1 MIQAVSDH
9 CSSSDSLY
17 NFLVRFSSR
26 DSLVTL
32 VSVSPGQCW
41 LQIITPGCHTNHTN
55 VCQISHT
62 HTRPLTSPASQSRHR
77 TSRPQPIGARHGGH
91 VTRILQ
97 RWIWFWQTL
106 IWFVWQIW
114 VINILHCTNLTW
126 KHFYI
131 WSLMKYEP
139 TCISPKPLLF

>member
-1 MIQAVSDH
+1 MLMICQSISPSYMI
-9 CSSSDSLY
+9 CYEGSSME
-17 NFLVRFSSR
+17 
-26 DSLVTL
+26 VTSPCL
-32 VSVSPGQCW
+32 ICQSVSPRQPRH
-41 LQIITPGCHTNHTN
+41 LQIITPRCHTNHTN

-62 HTRPLTSPASQSRHR
+62 HTRPLTSRPSQSRRR
-77 TSRPQPIGARHGGH
+77 TSRSQPIGARHGGH

-139 TCISPKPLLF
+139 TCISPKPLLL